1 MPWITRSPSK
11 WSCWPERTLPVW
23 TLSARLG
30 AASGATG
37 AASPAAG
44 SGVATRR
51 WLPLP
56 RSARRRG
63 ASCPAQGSETLR
75 TAMGNRPQSRHRA
88 WRSARG
94 ISPGSRPARSI
105 TQGRLLNSAGASA
118 CFCARMARMAGR
130 SRLSKDRVVRGTRA
144 ARRVRSPPSISA
156 LPLAPQGKGVE
167 GDGVEAGG
175 LQLAQVA
182 VVVGAG
188 GGEHLPVMFAEAA
201 QGLVPVEIEQ
211 PRQGKYLAAAL
222 ILVRGVAHRA
232 VAEGARAVIEPL
244 VDEGEGG
251 GEGVVLALDGQAE
264 VGPGAVEIVH
274 GSVLWEG

>member
-1 MPWITRSPSK
+1 
-11 WSCWPERTLPVW
+11 
-23 TLSARLG
+23 
-30 AASGATG
+30 
-37 AASPAAG
+37 
-44 SGVATRR
+44 
-51 WLPLP
+51 
-56 RSARRRG
+56 
-63 ASCPAQGSETLR
+63 
-75 TAMGNRPQSRHRA
+75 
-88 WRSARG
+88 
-94 ISPGSRPARSI
+94 
-105 TQGRLLNSAGASA
+105 
-118 CFCARMARMAGR
+118 
-130 SRLSKDRVVRGTRA
+130 TRA

-274 GSVLWEG
+274 GSVPWEGAAKAIRRRRRCHGGRVRGGADRVHWPHSVPRPRQCCSTVTWGNGPARWTTAPTRRSCPISISPTSPAACTPADPSPCAEPWPWPGTTGSPSAPTRATPTPPTRGGYRCPTRRRR